1 METPTLD
8 ATLQEKL
15 VQALGRTPLFRLLKP
30 ELMPQLLSAAEIVSF
45 APGETIVRQ
54 GENADAFFVLA
65 EGEATISVEGHN
77 GEKRDIGRLPHP
89 SSIGEV
95 GLLLCEP
102 RTATVT
108 AATDVT
114 AAKFKAKAF
123 EQMFLKIPGFGLGL
137 SAGLA
142 QRVQRLSG
150 MVPLPDYDL
159 QEAPPTPEVL
169 GLLPMPFIQRHR
181 AVPLRQEGSVVTL
194 GFVDDPSS
202 SALRAVHQQLPGSEI
217 RAVRVTAAAF
227 DALLSAQS
235 GVAEWTAPQSAEAA
249 PAADA
254 LVARHS
260 PKLDQMLKRV
270 VAEGASDLHLSPGIK
285 PRWRVDGEMREL
297 ADAAVLGPDDVFQLL
312 EPVMDERHKRELAEM
327 LDADL
332 AYSVPGLA
340 RFRVNIHRQARGFGA
355 VLRQIPSQIMTFE
368 QLGLPA
374 VLDDICQI
382 PKGLILVTGPTG
394 SGKSTTLAAM
404 IDRINKTRAAHIV
417 TIEDPI
423 EFVHKSQKCV
433 VTQREIGS
441 QARSF
446 ARGLRAALREDPDII
461 LVGELRDQETIQ
473 LALEAANTGHLVFA
487 TLHTNTAVSAVDRM
501 VDQFPADQQSQVR
514 SVLADVVRGVVAQT
528 LCKRVSGGRVAAL
541 EVLVVNQA
549 IANLIREDKTV
560 QIPGMMQAAR
570 AQGMSLLND
579 ELMHLVEKKTITMAE
594 ATAKAVDKGDFLRR
608 FRSGVTLADESGR
621 PGAFRVTAV
630 EPGSPGAEAGF
641 NRGDVI
647 VELEGKPIQYVLE
660 QMRVV
665 FRTDGRQIVTVER
678 GGKKVRLT
686 LELKRQL

>member
-1 METPTLD
+1 METTTID

-30 ELMPQLLSAAEIVSF
+30 ELLPQLLSAAEVVSF

-54 GENADAFFVLA
+54 GENADAFYVLA
-65 EGEATISVEGHN
+65 EGEAAISVEGP
-77 GEKRDIGRLPHP
+77 GGDQREIGRAPQA

-95 GLLLCEP
+95 GLLLCEA

-108 AATDVT
+108 AVTEVT

-142 QRVQRLSG
+142 QRLQRISG
-150 MVPLPDYDL
+150 LVPLPDHDL
-159 QEAPPTPEVL
+159 EHEPPSAETL
-169 GLLPMPFIQRHR
+169 ALLPMPFIQRHR
-181 AVPLRQEGSVVTL
+181 VVPLRHEGSVVTL

-202 SALRAVHQQLPGSEI
+202 QALRSVHEQLPGSEI

-227 DALLSAQS
+227 DRLLSAQG
-235 GVAEWTAPQSAEAA
+235 GVAGWTGPKTAEAAA
-249 PAADA
+249 PAAA
-254 LVARHS
+254 APARRS
-260 PKLDQMLKRV
+260 PKLDQMLERV

-285 PRWRVDGEMREL
+285 PRWRVDGEMKEL
-297 ADAAVLGPDDVFQLL
+297 ADAAVLGAEDAYRLL
-312 EPVMDERHKRELAEM
+312 EPVMDERHKRELQEQ

-332 AYSVPGLA
+332 AYGVPGLA
-340 RFRVNIHRQARGFGA
+340 RFRVNVYRESHGFGA
-355 VLRQIPSQIMTFE
+355 VLRQIPSQVMTFE
-368 QLGLPA
+368 QLGLPQ
-374 VLDDICQI
+374 VLDELCQI

-404 IDRINKTRAAHIV
+404 IDRVNKTRPAHII

-423 EFVHKSQKCV
+423 EFVHKSQKCL
-433 VTQREIGS
+433 VTQREIGGH
-441 QARSF
+441 ARSF

-461 LVGELRDQETIQ
+461 LVGEMRDGETIQ

-487 TLHTNTAVSAVDRM
+487 TLHTNTAVSAVDRI
-501 VDQFPADQQSQVR
+501 VDQFPADEQSQVR

-528 LCKRVSGGRVAAL
+528 LCKRAAGGRVAAM
-541 EVLVVNQA
+541 EVMVVNQA

-570 AQGMSLLND
+570 GQGMSLLND
-579 ELMHLVEKKTITMAE
+579 ELMHLVEKKTITMEE
-594 ATAKAVDKGDFLRR
+594 ATARAVDKQEFLRR
-608 FRSGVTLADESGR
+608 FRSGLTIAAEPGH
-621 PGAFRVTAV
+621 PGAFRITQV
-630 EPGSPGAEAGF
+630 EPHSPGANAGF
-641 NRGDVI
+641 GRGDLI
-647 VELEGKPIQYVLE
+647 VELDGKPIQYELE

-665 FRTDGRQIVTVER
+665 FRTDGRQLVTVER